1 MTNSTLETAIDV
13 ARALSNPARLRVV
26 AMLRSGDLCPC
37 QITEV
42 LGLAASTV
50 SLHLKELRRAGLVS
64 ERKQGRWVF
73 FAIAEDPLVQAWI
86 MAALGPIAQDPQLVV
101 DRELVDDLRRLSVD
115 DLCKLGY
122 EAAKAKASTAHTG

>member
-1 MTNSTLETAIDV
+1 MTNSNLESAIDV
-13 ARALSNPARLRVV
+13 ARALGNPARLRTV

-50 SLHLKELRRAGLVS
+50 SLHLKELRRAGLVN

-73 FAIAEDPLVQAWI
+73 FTLSGDPLVQAWI
-86 MAALGPIAQDPQLVV
+86 TAALGPIAQDPQLTA
-101 DRELVDDLRRLSVD
+101 DRELIDDLRRLPVD

-122 EAAKAKASTAHTG
+122 EAAKAKATEQE